1 MSKTRPPDNGFAVL
15 PLSEIRANPL
25 QPRRR
30 FDQERLQELADSIGL
45 HGVVQPVVVTRE
57 AEGYRL
63 VVGERR
69 WRASRLAGLKEI
81 PALIQEFAPQNL
93 LEVALIENLQRQD
106 LNPVE
111 EARAFQFL
119 LREHKLT
126 QDELARRLGC
136 SRPAVANAIR
146 LLSLPPSILGDLEA
160 GVLSAG
166 HARAVLSLE
175 GERNQLR
182 AWHEIREKQ
191 LSVRATEEFIRKLHD
206 QKPAKKGGRALAPD
220 WEHIQQQLGQQ
231 LNAIVKIRPSS
242 KDKGKI
248 ELYYRD
254 QGQLE
259 ELMEVLI
266 ALTEAGKT

>member
-1 MSKTRPPDNGFAVL
+1 MDGFALL
-15 PLSEIRANPL
+15 PVSEIRANPL

-30 FDQERLQELADSIGL
+30 FDQEKLQELADSIRL

-69 WRASRLAGLKEI
+69 WRASQLAGVASI
-81 PALIQEFAPQNL
+81 PALIQEMAPQNL

-111 EARAFQFL
+111 EARAFQYL
-119 LREHKLT
+119 QREHSLT

-136 SRPAVANAIR
+136 SRPAIANAIR
-146 LLSLPPSILGDLEA
+146 LLGLPPAILQDLEA
-160 GVLSAG
+160 GILSAG
-166 HARAVLSLE
+166 HARAVLSVE
-175 GERNQLR
+175 GERHQLR
-182 AWHEIREKQ
+182 VWHEIRERQ
-191 LSVRATEEFIRKLHD
+191 LSVRGAEDFVRKLRHH
-206 QKPAKKGGRALAPD
+206 KPSGRGGLGLAPD
-220 WEHIQQQLGQQ
+220 WEQIQSQLGQQ
-231 LNAIVKIRPSS
+231 LNALVKIRPAG
-242 KDKGKI
+242 KEKGKI

-259 ELMEVLI
+259 ELMEALI
-266 ALTEAGKT
+266 AVTERGI

>member
-1 MSKTRPPDNGFAVL
+1 MKVPFAEL
-15 PLSEIRANPL
+15 PIKDIRANPL

-30 FDQERLQELADSIGL
+30 FDQDRLNELADSIRL

-69 WRASRLAGLKEI
+69 WRASKLAGLEKI

-126 QDELARRLGC
+126 QEELAKRLGC

-146 LLSLPPSILGDLEA
+146 LLSLPLQILGDLEA

-166 HARAVLSLE
+166 HARAVLPLD

-191 LSVRATEEFIRKLHD
+191 LSVRATEEFIRKLHEH
-206 QKPAKKGGRALAPD
+206 KPTRKGGRSLAPD
-220 WEHIQQQLGQQ
+220 WEHIQEQLGQQ
-231 LNAIVKIRPSS
+231 LNALVKIRPSG
-242 KDKGKI
+242 KEKGKI
-248 ELYYRD
+248 ELHYRD
-254 QGQLE
+254 QSQLE
-259 ELMEVLI
+259 ELMEALI
-266 ALTEAGKT
+266 SVSERRG

>member
-1 MSKTRPPDNGFAVL
+1 MSRPKPPDNGFAVL
-15 PLSEIRANPL
+15 PISQIRANPL

-30 FDQERLQELADSIGL
+30 FDQDRLQELADSIQL

-69 WRASRLAGLKEI
+69 WRASRLAGLQEI

-146 LLSLPPSILGDLEA
+146 LLSLPPSILADLEA

-166 HARAVLSLE
+166 HARAVLSLD

-191 LSVRATEEFIRKLHD
+191 LSVRATEELIRKLHD
-206 QKPAKKGGRALAPD
+206 QKPARKGKSLAPD

-231 LNAIVKIRPSS
+231 LNAVVKIRPSS

-266 ALTEAGKT
+266 ALTESGR

>member
-1 MSKTRPPDNGFAVL
+1 MSKPKPPDNGFAVL
-15 PLSEIRANPL
+15 PISQIRANPL

-30 FDQERLQELADSIGL
+30 FDQDRLQELADSIQL

-69 WRASRLAGLKEI
+69 WRASRLAGLQEI

-166 HARAVLSLE
+166 HARAVLSLD

-191 LSVRATEEFIRKLHD
+191 LSVRATEDFIRKLHE
-206 QKPAKKGGRALAPD
+206 QKPARKGKSLTPD
-220 WEHIQQQLGQQ
+220 WEQIQQQLGQQ
-231 LNAIVKIRPSS
+231 LNAVVKIRPSS
-242 KDKGKI
+242 KEKGKI

-254 QGQLE
+254 QSQLE
-259 ELMEVLI
+259 GLMEVLI
-266 ALTEAGKT
+266 ALTESSRG

>member
-1 MSKTRPPDNGFAVL
+1 MSKPKTPDNGLAVL
-15 PLSEIRANPL
+15 PLSQIRANPL

-30 FDQERLQELADSIGL
+30 FDQERLQELADSIQL

-69 WRASRLAGLKEI
+69 GRASRLAGLQEI

-126 QDELARRLGC
+126 QDELALFKKADGVVTERLRRKIDDPGFLKLDPDQKRAYFRKEYAKA
-136 SRPAVANAIR
+136 SDAAKDRVMPAVMGR
-146 LLSLPPSILGDLEA
+146 L
-160 GVLSAG
+160 
-166 HARAVLSLE
+166 R
-175 GERNQLR
+175 
-182 AWHEIREKQ
+182 KQ
-191 LSVRATEEFIRKLHD
+191 LAEERK
-206 QKPAKKGGRALAPD
+206 K
-220 WEHIQQQLGQQ
+220 
-231 LNAIVKIRPSS
+231 
-242 KDKGKI
+242 
-248 ELYYRD
+248 
-254 QGQLE
+254 
-259 ELMEVLI
+259 
-266 ALTEAGKT
+266 

>member
-1 MSKTRPPDNGFAVL
+1 MSKPKVPDNGFAVL
-15 PLSEIRANPL
+15 PLSQIRANPL

-30 FDQERLQELADSIGL
+30 FDQDRLRELADSIQL

-69 WRASRLAGLKEI
+69 WRASRLAGLEEI

-191 LSVRATEEFIRKLHD
+191 LSVRATEEFIRKLHE
-206 QKPAKKGGRALAPD
+206 QKPARAGGRALSPD

-231 LNAIVKIRPSS
+231 LNAVVKIRPSS
-242 KDKGKI
+242 KEKGKI

-266 ALTEAGKT
+266 ALTESARS